1 MLHIKQEIDEALA
14 YIRTRWSGTAKVGVI
29 LGTGL
34 GGVAE
39 SIEQEAVFDYEEIP
53 HFPTSTVDIHAG
65 KLICGKINGM
75 DVVAMEGR
83 FHYYEGYSMQQITF
97 PVRVMRA
104 LGADTLIVSAAAGG
118 LNPMHR
124 RGDIIIVDDH
134 INLMGNNPLIGVNDD
149 NLGPRWP
156 DMVEPYSQEL
166 ISDAL
171 QIAIDGGITAH
182 RGVYVALSGPC
193 LETRAEYRF
202 LQTIGADVVGMSTVP
217 EVIVAVHAGMKVLGL
232 VVITDMG
239 LPDALKPVN
248 ISEILETAN
257 AAAPKLAHIVLEVL
271 KRQADKRQ

>member
-1 MLHIKQEIDEALA
+1 MLHIKQEVNEALEF
-14 YIRTRWSGTAKVGVI
+14 IRTRWTGTPKVGVI

-39 SIEQEAVFDYEEIP
+39 NIVQEAVIDYEDIP
-53 HFPTSTVDIHAG
+53 HFPTSTVDLHAG

-97 PVRVMRA
+97 PVRVMKA

-134 INLMGNNPLIGVNDD
+134 INLMGSNPLIGVNDD
-149 NLGPRWP
+149 SLGPRWP

-166 ISDAL
+166 ISQAL
-171 QIAIDGGITAH
+171 QIAQDGGITAH

-202 LQTIGADVVGMSTVP
+202 LKAIGADVVGMSTVP
-217 EVIVAVHAGMKVLGL
+217 EVIVAVHSGMKVLGL

-239 LPDALKPVN
+239 LADALKPVN
-248 ISEILETAN
+248 IEEIVETAN

-271 KRQADKRQ
+271 KRQASEN